1 MRKALPLQSVAQQL
15 RASSLCPF
23 LYSTNTLSL
32 IPRPRK
38 SPRAPGSQVIP
49 YRNFASI
56 PRHQAGAYNTPRA
69 NENPFEDDVFANPR
83 PDRLSDSDVAFED
96 GEFTFAEA
104 GKSKKSTMTPS
115 EKVAFDRIFKDID
128 ESTTATA
135 TDEIA
140 FDEQDADSDPYE
152 DLNSIF
158 DKAIQDL
165 RLREELMADK
175 LTRDEQRQP
184 QRYRRAMDE
193 LLVVKDTAGLSSRA
207 FLRPLR
213 LVYGN
218 EVEGE
223 GDMQENEENL
233 KKACEDH
240 KGLVSGLLERA
251 TTDVQI
257 WKVLEEEVFS
267 LIKHLDVQI
276 KFDQK
281 ARKASERQE
290 KRLAKEKGKEKLAN
304 ADGDGVIND
313 KGPLKDT
320 ALNAPPPAALPT
332 NTLISILQSNYADY
346 LVSALRLFRR
356 HHTSSFYAL
365 YLLPHVKRLGPI
377 SYVLGASTGLYNEVL
392 FLKWTQ
398 FSDLHG
404 MGDLMQEM
412 LNQGIEAN
420 EVTMVFLR
428 RLRAKRSHG
437 LTGRFGPIMFNW
449 WDMRGNRDGWRRM
462 WAMYLQIKEEEREQ
476 AEKDALVQNQADD
489 GESGVY
495 EDG

>member
-1 MRKALPLQSVAQQL
+1 MSIKRSLPLQSVAQQL
-15 RASSLCPF
+15 RTSSLCPF
-23 LYSTNTLSL
+23 LYSTRTLSFL
-32 IPRPRK
+32 SRPRK
-38 SPRAPGSQVIP
+38 VSRAPGDHLIR
-49 YRNFASI
+49 YRNINSI
-56 PRHQAGAYNTPRA
+56 PRHQAGAYNTPRS
-69 NENPFEDDVFANPR
+69 NGNPFEDDVFANPR
-83 PDRLSDSDVAFED
+83 PDRLSDSDVPFED
-96 GEFTFAEA
+96 GESRFAEA
-104 GKSKKSTMTPS
+104 KKSTMTPS
-115 EKVAFDRIFKDID
+115 EKAAFDRIFKDID
-128 ESTTATA
+128 QSTAATN
-135 TDEIA
+135 TEEVA
-140 FDEQDADSDPYE
+140 FDEQDAESDPYE

-165 RLREELMADK
+165 RQREELMADK
-175 LTRDEQRQP
+175 LARDEQRQP

-218 EVEGE
+218 ELGGE
-223 GDMQENEENL
+223 GDMQESEENL
-233 KKACEDH
+233 RKACEDH

-257 WKVLEEEVFS
+257 WNVLEEEVFS

-281 ARKASERQE
+281 ARKATERQE
-290 KRLAKEKGKEKLAN
+290 KRLAKGKGKEKSAN
-304 ADGDGVIND
+304 AGENGHIDD
-313 KGPLKDT
+313 KGPMKDT

-346 LVSALRLFRR
+346 LVFALRLFRR
-356 HHTSSFYAL
+356 HHPSSFYAL

-404 MGDLMQEM
+404 MADLMQEM
-412 LNQGIEAN
+412 LNQGIETN

-428 RLRAKRSHG
+428 RLRAKRGHG
-437 LTGRFGPIMFNW
+437 LTGRFGPVMFKW

-476 AEKDALVQNQADD
+476 AEKYALVQNQADD
-489 GESGVY
+489 AEVEVQ
-495 EDG
+495 EDR